1 MEDQHKQ
8 GYCYFLTPS
17 DDIPKSSMARLESI
31 IKYSKLGQGFL
42 IAQEDLDLRGGGE
55 ILGDKQSGHINDVG
69 ISLYLSMF
77 KRCN

>member
-1 MEDQHKQ
+1 
-8 GYCYFLTPS
+8 
-17 DDIPKSSMARLESI
+17 MARLESI

-69 ISLYLSMF
+69 ISLYYP
-77 KRCN
+77 C